1 MTMLKF
7 TSILLSI
14 LLGTI
19 GSSNAQRSD
28 DSLSEI
34 NEDRLQMNRD
44 GMKVLG
50 SWAAGNIILGGIG
63 MTQSEGNAKY
73 FHQMN
78 LAWNSVN
85 LAIAGLG
92 YLGSRKSPSEFT
104 LSDTIREFHKFE
116 KILLFNAGLD
126 VGYMATGAYLW
137 ERGIRKENSRLEGY
151 GQSLILQGAFL
162 FTFDLILFLAS
173 KNKSSKLLDSIDESL
188 SVTPGGVN
196 LRMTF

>member
-1 MTMLKF
+1 MLKF

-19 GSSNAQRSD
+19 GSGSAQDSD
-28 DSLSEI
+28 DTLSDI
-34 NEDRLQMNRD
+34 NKDRLQMNRD

-50 SWAAGNIILGGIG
+50 GWAAGNMIVGGIG
-63 MTQSEGNAKY
+63 LTQTEGNTKY

-92 YLGSRKSPSEFT
+92 YFGSKKSPSQYS
-104 LSDTIREFHKFE
+104 LSDTIEEFHTFE

-162 FTFDLILFLAS
+162 FTFDLILYLAS
-173 KNKSSKLLDSIDESL
+173 KNKSSKLLDSLDERVSL
-188 SVTPGGVN
+188 SPGGVN
-196 LRMTF
+196 LRLTF